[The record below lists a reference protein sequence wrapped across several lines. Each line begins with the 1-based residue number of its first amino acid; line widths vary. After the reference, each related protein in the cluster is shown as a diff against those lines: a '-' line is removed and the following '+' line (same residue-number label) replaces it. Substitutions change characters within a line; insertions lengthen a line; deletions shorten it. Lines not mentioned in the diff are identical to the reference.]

1 MLAPTDIISDSL
13 APAVAL
19 SGMALL
25 ISGLNNRIATV
36 GTRVRELNRELRVL
50 KDKPDPQRTRNIQ
63 KQIPLFLERGYLI
76 RNAMFLLFGALGMM
90 VFTAVTIALSRL
102 HYIEWK
108 VVPTWTFL
116 GGLALMLLAVLIE
129 AYETILNLRT
139 LALDVDH
146 SLGVETGEPAEHST
160 F

>member
-1 MLAPTDIISDSL
+1 MLAATDIISDSL

-25 ISGLNNRIATV
+25 ITGLNNRIATV

-50 KDKPDPQRTRNIQ
+50 KDKPDPQRVRNIS

-76 RNAMFLLFGALGMM
+76 RNAMFLMFGALGMM

-102 HYIEWK
+102 HYVELEIA
-108 VVPTWTFL
+108 PTWTFL
-116 GGLALMLLAVLIE
+116 GGLALMLLAVIIE

-146 SLGVETGEPAEHST
+146 SLGHEIEPIEEST